1 MIKLFASLVLSVS
14 FLLATINLNTANKD
28 ELMSIKGI
36 GNKKAEQILM
46 YRKTNSLNNAMDLK
60 NIKGFGKKIISNV
73 KNDVKKKSKSK
84 KKKKKKNKMKKESK

>member
-1 MIKLFASLVLSVS
+1 MIKLFASLLLSVS
-14 FLLATINLNTANKD
+14 FLLASVNLNTANKN

-46 YRKTNSLNNAMDLK
+46 YRKTHSLNSAMDLK

-73 KNDVKKKSKSK
+73 KNDVKKKTK
-84 KKKKKKNKMKKESK
+84 KKKKMKKESK

>member
-28 ELMSIKGI
+28 ELMRIKGI

-46 YRKTNSLNNAMDLK
+46 YRKTNSLNSPMDLK

-84 KKKKKKNKMKKESK
+84 KKKKNKMKKESK